1 MAGMI
6 DRLKEQ
12 DQIDMV
18 LRNLQLRFA
27 KRLVGIPFQDLR
39 SLVHVAFSVEE
50 AIARGLWTNIATS
63 PDSKGKKPFGSS
75 SRSGEVGVIS
85 YQHQRPAHHSPY
97 RPPIVRAHFS
107 YPQYQYHPVY
117 VQQSYIAQT
126 SMQPRPPHQRVTIL
140 PPPKPYT

>member
-1 MAGMI
+1 MVGMI

-50 AIARGLWTNIATS
+50 AIARGLWTYIVPS
-63 PDSKGKKPFGSS
+63 LDSKGKRIVGSS
-75 SRSGEVGVIS
+75 SRSREVDTIS
-85 YQHQRPAHHSPY
+85 YQHQRHAHHSYY
-97 RPPIVRAHFS
+97 RSPTTRAHF
-107 YPQYQYHPVY
+107 PHLQHQYQLVY
-117 VQQSYIAQT
+117 AQ
-126 SMQPRPPHQRVTIL
+126 
-140 PPPKPYT
+140 